1 MLCAPCSVHLAL
13 CSLHCAPCSV
23 LLALCSLLC
32 APCSVLLALCA
43 FLCAPCS
50 VLLALCSLLLALCS
64 LLCALCSLLC
74 APCSV
79 HLALCALNYVLA
91 LCSCSMILLYVP
103 ALCSCSTLLLFDS
116 CSLRREPE
124 ESLTTHTP
132 PVRLGLGTNL
142 LTAEL
147 LTGVI
152 LEVPYNE
159 LCAGR
164 KQSMYFQH
172 SVRLAK

>member
-1 MLCAPCSVHLAL
+1 
-13 CSLHCAPCSV
+13 
-23 LLALCSLLC
+23 
-32 APCSVLLALCA
+32 
-43 FLCAPCS
+43 
-50 VLLALCSLLLALCS
+50 
-64 LLCALCSLLC
+64 
-74 APCSV
+74 
-79 HLALCALNYVLA
+79 
-91 LCSCSMILLYVP
+91 MILLYDP

-172 SVRLAK
+172 SVHHPTCCAVALQEFDCLTVVIYGWMCCCGCLPLHVH